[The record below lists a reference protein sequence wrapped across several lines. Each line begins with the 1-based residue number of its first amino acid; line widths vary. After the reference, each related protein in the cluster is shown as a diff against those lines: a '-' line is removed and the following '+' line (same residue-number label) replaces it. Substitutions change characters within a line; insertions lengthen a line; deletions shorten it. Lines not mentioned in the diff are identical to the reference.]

1 MRYGIVADIH
11 GNQEALL
18 AVIRQLEGKV
28 DQIVC
33 LGDVVGYG
41 PNPNECCEL
50 LRERKILSVAGNHEK
65 ATIGEIELAW
75 FNKNAAAAVRW
86 TQKVLT
92 PENLQYIQGLPLTL
106 DFPKFQIV
114 HGSLVNPAE
123 EYLTDLN
130 AALPTFALMEK
141 PLLFVGHTHR
151 PLNLGQEGKKIVN
164 PGSVGQPRDGDPRS
178 AYIIYDSVK
187 EETPLFR
194 VKYDVE
200 TVQKKMRTAGLPQF
214 LIERLSEGR

>member
-11 GNQEALL
+11 GNLEALL
-18 AVIRQLEGKV
+18 AVICQLEGKV

-50 LRERKILSVAGNHEK
+50 LRKRNILSVAGNHEK
-65 ATIGEIELAW
+65 ATIGKLELTW
-75 FNKNAAAAVRW
+75 FNKNAAAAIRW
-86 TQKVLT
+86 TQKVLL
-92 PENLQYIQGLPLTL
+92 PENLQYIKGMPLIL

-123 EYLTDLN
+123 EYLIDLN
-130 AALPTFALMEK
+130 AALPTFELMKK
-141 PLLFVGHTHR
+141 PFLFVGHTHR
-151 PLNLGQEGKKIVN
+151 PLNLEHEGRKIIN

-178 AYIIYDSVK
+178 AYIIFDDKSG
-187 EETPLFR
+187 EAQLFR
-194 VKYDVE
+194 VNYDIE
-200 TVQKKMRTAGLPQF
+200 TVQGKMKTAGLPQF
-214 LIERLSEGR
+214 LIERLSEGS